1 MGFTNKLNLAMPELP
16 DLEVIK
22 KVLNHRIVDKKIEK
36 VEILQPLVF
45 RCTFDQFVNQLQGHS
60 ITQVNRRGKFLIFDF
75 DTDAHVVIHPMLGG
89 RLQLCQINERLKK
102 RTCFRWQFLDGTE
115 FRYFDDN
122 FMGRIYLV
130 QGNDFSPIP
139 QFADL
144 GPEPLDANLSLEL
157 FQQRLK
163 HHPGMIKNI
172 LTNQKFLAGIGN
184 AYADEILFAAGIHP
198 FRKRPSL
205 TTEEI
210 EKLYHFTRSV
220 LGKAIEILSQRM
232 GEVVEVEIR
241 DFLKVHRRG
250 GEPCPVCG
258 TKISEVSP
266 NKRITSF
273 CRNCQK

>member
-1 MGFTNKLNLAMPELP
+1 VGFTNKLNLAMPELP

-45 RCTFDQFVNQLQGHS
+45 RCTFDQFVNQLQSHS

-232 GEVVEVEIR
+232 GEVIEVEIR

>member
-45 RCTFDQFVNQLQGHS
+45 RCTFDQFVNQLQSHS

-232 GEVVEVEIR
+232 GEVIEVEIR

>member
-1 MGFTNKLNLAMPELP
+1 MGFTNTLNLAMPELP

-22 KVLNHRIVDKKIEK
+22 RVLNHRIVDKKIEK

-45 RCTFDQFVNQLQGHS
+45 RCTFDQFVNQLQSHS

-144 GPEPLDANLSLEL
+144 GPEPLDANLSLQL

-232 GEVVEVEIR
+232 GEVIEVEIR

>member
-45 RCTFDQFVNQLQGHS
+45 RCTFDQFVNQLQSHS

-144 GPEPLDANLSLEL
+144 GPEPLDANLSLQL

-184 AYADEILFAAGIHP
+184 AYADEILFAAGIYP

>member
-1 MGFTNKLNLAMPELP
+1 MPELP

-75 DTDAHVVIHPMLGG
+75 DTDTHVVIHPMLGG

-205 TTEEI
+205 TTKEI

>member
-1 MGFTNKLNLAMPELP
+1 VGFTNTLNLAMPELP

-22 KVLNHRIVDKKIEK
+22 RVLNHRIVDKKIEK

-45 RCTFDQFVNQLQGHS
+45 RCTFDQFVNQLQSHS

-144 GPEPLDANLSLEL
+144 GPEPLDANLSLQL

-232 GEVVEVEIR
+232 GEVIEVEIR